1 MALSDAC
8 YEFNHDVITA
18 AERLGVMV
26 EEYAA
31 PPFSSEREEI
41 ATLRS
46 ACAEVAAAAEPS
58 RLDFNRLQRAVM
70 RLMGLAEYTRNR
82 HDAGPNLP
90 PYDPP
95 AGT

>member
-8 YEFNHDVITA
+8 CEFNDDVIAA

-31 PPFSSEREEI
+31 PPFSYEREEI

-46 ACAEVAAAAEPS
+46 ACAEVAAAAQPS
-58 RLDFNRLQRAVM
+58 HLDFNCLQRAVVQLM
-70 RLMGLAEYTRNR
+70 RLAEYTRNR
-82 HDAGPNLP
+82 HDAGPHLP

-95 AGT
+95 AEA

>member
-8 YEFNHDVITA
+8 YEFNHNVITA
-18 AERLGVMV
+18 AERLGAMA

-31 PPFSSEREEI
+31 PPFSYEREEI

-46 ACAEVAAAAEPS
+46 ACAEVAAAAEPGNCD
-58 RLDFNRLQRAVM
+58 LNRLQRAVM
-70 RLMGLAEYTRNR
+70 RLVRLAEYTRNR

-90 PYDPP
+90 HDPP
-95 AGT
+95 AEA

>member
-8 YEFNHDVITA
+8 YEFNHDVIAA

-31 PPFSSEREEI
+31 PPFSYEREEI

-46 ACAEVAAAAEPS
+46 ACAEVAEPS
-58 RLDFNRLQRAVM
+58 HLDFNRLQRAVVQLM
-70 RLMGLAEYTRNR
+70 RLAEYTRNR
-82 HDAGPNLP
+82 HDAGPHLP

-95 AGT
+95 TAA